1 MRFLC
6 FTRFGTMENDSG
18 ADVVFIES
26 SVYHA
31 SSSEVRAGDMSMLSE
46 RVGEYVRDNKLYG
59 A

>member
-1 MRFLC
+1 
-6 FTRFGTMENDSG
+6 MENDSG